1 MTTTM
6 TPAATAYLLN
16 DDEFLFDPDYAM
28 SSKYAQYYRTLAR
41 TPVTMP
47 TMIKLIESALVSN

>member
-1 MTTTM
+1 
-6 TPAATAYLLN
+6 
-16 DDEFLFDPDYAM
+16 M